1 MADGWTSLACV
12 SYSVFIERCF
22 LVLPIDVL
30 EKRMVT
36 HFSIIVWRIPW
47 IEEPVGLLS
56 MGSKRVRH
64 NLVTDTFTFTFI
76 DVIAFRW
83 DNCEV
88 TRQCPELNKWGGGQS
103 AMCSHSESGD
113 LSKPGTVKVLSLW
126 PSASLFVKWG
136 FVLEGL
142 LRALLAGRC
151 WFINICGHPLPMLT
165 CWLSPVKVQYP
176 PLQNLPSYC
185 SPSLSFCAVTDPI
198 IIIILY
204 LHN

>member
-1 MADGWTSLACV
+1 MFWRREWWPTSV
-12 SYSVFIERCF
+12 SLSGE
-22 LVLPIDVL
+22 
-30 EKRMVT
+30 
-36 HFSIIVWRIPW
+36 IPW
-47 IEEPVGLLS
+47 TRGACWATVHGI
-56 MGSKRVRH
+56 KRVRH
-64 NLVTDTFTFTFI
+64 NLKWLTLLLSLI

-113 LSKPGTVKVLSLW
+113 LSKPGNVKVLSLMAL
-126 PSASLFVKWG
+126 SILICQMRVCARGTSQG
-136 FVLEGL
+136 
-142 LRALLAGRC
+142 LLAGRC
-151 WFINICGHPLPMLT
+151 WFVYLWSSIANANLLAFSCEE
-165 CWLSPVKVQYP
+165 VQYP
-176 PLQNLPSYC
+176 PLQNLLSYC